1 MTQYTLRC
9 FCLVA
14 LVLGPSAASA
24 VEPAPPVSVKK
35 HVDKR
40 ELAGV
45 VVMVVDRDKVLAS
58 GAVGFAD
65 IKGKRAMADSDL
77 FWIASQTKAMTAACV
92 LMLVD
97 EGKLS
102 LDDPLEKYLPEFKI
116 LMVDADPS
124 EERVKLVKPN
134 HPPTIRQALSHTSGL
149 PFSSAAEQ
157 PTLDAL
163 PLAEAVKSYAKAP
176 LLSQPG
182 TKYEYSNAG
191 INSAAR
197 IIEIVSGQ
205 KYEDFL
211 QKRLLEPLGMSET
224 TFWPTEAQA
233 ARLAKSYAPNE
244 AGNGLSEQQID
255 QLKYPL
261 SDRKSRYPMP
271 AGGLFSTAA
280 DVGKFAQFLLRGGE
294 FGGKQLLSKTA
305 FTELTKRQTAEST
318 GESYGLGLT
327 VSDDQFGHGGAY
339 ATSMEVYPQAGVALI
354 WMVQHN
360 GYAGEGGSAQDE
372 FRTWALEKFSKQP

>member
-1 MTQYTLRC
+1 MGKQC
-9 FCLVA
+9 FGFCGAVLVFFSS
-14 LVLGPSAASA
+14 VFAAA
-24 VEPAPPVSVKK
+24 AEPALPGSIKK
-35 HVDKR
+35 HIDKR
-40 ELAGV
+40 ELAGAV
-45 VVMVVDRDKVLAS
+45 ALVVDRDRVLFV
-58 GAVGFAD
+58 GAVGSAD
-65 IKGKRAMADSDL
+65 IAKQQPMTPEAL

-97 EGKLS
+97 EGKVT
-102 LDDPLEKYLPEFKI
+102 LDDPLEKYLPEFKT
-116 LMVDADPS
+116 LMVDADKS
-124 EERVKLVKPN
+124 EERVKLIKPQR
-134 HPPTIRQALSHTSGL
+134 PPTLRDALSHTSGL
-149 PFSSAAEQ
+149 PFSSEAEQ

-163 PLAEAVKSYAKAP
+163 PLEAAVKSYAKLP
-176 LLSQPG
+176 LLSHPG

-197 IIEIVSGQ
+197 VIEIVSGQ

-211 QKRLLEPLGMSET
+211 QKRLLDPLGMTET

-233 ARLAKSYAPNE
+233 ARIAKSYAPNE
-244 AGNGLSEQQID
+244 KGNGLTEQQID

-261 SDRKSRYPMP
+261 SDRKTRYPMP

-294 FGGKQLLSKTA
+294 FGGKQLLSKSS

-318 GESYGLGLT
+318 GESYGLGLS

-339 ATSMEVYPQAGVALI
+339 ATSMEVYPKYGIALI
-354 WMVQHN
+354 WMVQHA
-360 GYAGEGGSAQDE
+360 GFPGEGGNAQDE
-372 FRTWALEKFSKQP
+372 FRTWAFEKFLKP